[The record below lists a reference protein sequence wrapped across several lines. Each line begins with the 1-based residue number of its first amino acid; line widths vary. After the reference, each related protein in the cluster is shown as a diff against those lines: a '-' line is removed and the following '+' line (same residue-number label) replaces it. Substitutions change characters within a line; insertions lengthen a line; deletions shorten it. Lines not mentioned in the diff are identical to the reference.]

1 MYNHTQHPGC
11 DCETSNRKSLQRT
24 QAGPDNQSLL
34 PAGSPIR
41 SGDCQTHFH
50 ASHRHNQQNISMNSS
65 ASRSLLLLGIGLI
78 VVQTQAEEFR
88 WQVRVQKSS
97 DVSQNFER
105 TVHDETWPAS
115 KTAFIVCDV
124 WDKHH
129 CLNAVRRLEE
139 FGPRLNAVLAEA
151 RTQGAII
158 IHSPSDCMPA
168 YEVHPARTRAIAAP
182 KAIPQPQG
190 IANWCSRIP
199 AEEQAAYPIDQSDGG
214 EDDDPEEHARWAA
227 ELKALGRNPNMPWK
241 SQSSMI
247 TIDSERDYV
256 SDRGDEVWNILQHHD
271 IEHVVLTG
279 VHTNMC
285 VLGRPF
291 GLRQMV
297 RNSMNVVLMRD
308 MTDCMYNPERW
319 PFVDHFT
326 GNDLIISHVERFV
339 CPTLTSDQIIGGS
352 PFRFSGDKRT
362 EVDVTSVSTRRL
374 DMEALRN
381 QWSVVPIPARWEDL
395 TDGRIKAV
403 SETVWYRA
411 TLLASEQFLS
421 AENADLSLV
430 VTPPAAPG
438 TLQVWVNGQELSGMS
453 FTGISLNDRLP
464 VIFTLPKHNLPPNEA
479 AVLVIRADA
488 PTAESNLLHSDT
500 APTISC
506 GNTTVSLQ
514 GRWQVRLGN
523 NPEWSN
529 LPLPAKFGTATDIV
543 FELTADQP

>member
-1 MYNHTQHPGC
+1 M
-11 DCETSNRKSLQRT
+11 S
-24 QAGPDNQSLL
+24 
-34 PAGSPIR
+34 
-41 SGDCQTHFH
+41 
-50 ASHRHNQQNISMNSS
+50 SS
-65 ASRSLLLLGIGLI
+65 AGQCLLLLLGIGLM
-78 VVQTQAEEFR
+78 VVPSQGQEFH
-88 WQVRVQKSS
+88 WQVRAQQSP
-97 DVSQNFER
+97 DGSQTFER
-105 TVHDETWPAS
+105 TIHEEAWPAS

-139 FGPRLNAVLAEA
+139 FGPRLDAVLDEA
-151 RTQGAII
+151 RRRGAVI

-168 YEVHPARTRAIAAP
+168 YETHAARKRATAVP
-182 KAIPQPQG
+182 QAINLPQN

-214 EDDDPEEHARWAA
+214 EDDEPEEHARWAA

-241 SQSSMI
+241 TQSSMI
-247 TIDSERDYV
+247 TIDSEKDYL
-256 SDRGDEVWNILQHHD
+256 SDRGDEVWNILQLHG

-297 RNSMNVVLMRD
+297 RNGMNVVLMRD
-308 MTDCMYNPERW
+308 MTDCMYNPQRW
-319 PFVDHFT
+319 PFIDHFT

-339 CPTLTSDQIIGGS
+339 CPTVTSDQVLGGS
-352 PFRFSGDKRT
+352 PFRFGGDKRP
-362 EVDVTSVSTRRL
+362 EMDITSIPNRPL
-374 DMEALRN
+374 DLETLRN
-381 QWSVVPIPARWEDL
+381 QWSVAAIPGRWEDL
-395 TDGRIKAV
+395 TDGRVKAV
-403 SETVWYRA
+403 TETVWYRA
-411 TLLASEQFLS
+411 TLLPSEQFLS
-421 AENADLSLV
+421 GDSAELLLV
-430 VTPPAAPG
+430 VKPPEAPG
-438 TLQVWVNGQELSGMS
+438 TLQTWVNGQELSGTT
-453 FTGISLNDRLP
+453 FTGISLNGKLP
-464 VIFTLPKHNLPPNEA
+464 IIFKLPKHDLPPNEA
-479 AVLVIRADA
+479 ALLVIRADA
-488 PTAESNLLHSDT
+488 RTAESELLHSEM

-506 GNTTVSLQ
+506 GNATVSLQ